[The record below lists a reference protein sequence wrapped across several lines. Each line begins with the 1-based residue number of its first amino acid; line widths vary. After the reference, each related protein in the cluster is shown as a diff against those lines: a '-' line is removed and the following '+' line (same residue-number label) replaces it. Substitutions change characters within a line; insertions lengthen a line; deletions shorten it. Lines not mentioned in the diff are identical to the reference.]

1 MKIPRLSDPAL
12 SETCCHN
19 LPASTGGVP
28 CASHASR
35 TSTGKRTHN
44 KKTTGYLSN
53 ESFWSS
59 AGLKSN
65 GAKRVVQSGE
75 LSWVEEHVVQYKC
88 SCMRKQGEEMSPVF
102 AKELELP
109 VKKHCSRG
117 RESNSFLPRYRR
129 ISACYLEQ
137 LKTNKNTPPHLKKNP
152 KPTPPNK
159 KPNNYSDLSLSRTAQ
174 QRETQSGNYR
184 LVSPLAIQ
192 R

>member
-1 MKIPRLSDPAL
+1 M
-12 SETCCHN
+12 
-19 LPASTGGVP
+19 LPTQAGGP
-28 CASHASR
+28 QGRGHA
-35 TSTGKRTHN
+35 T

-65 GAKRVVQSGE
+65 GARRVVQSGE

-102 AKELELP
+102 AEELELP
-109 VKKHCSRG
+109 VKKHCSGG

-159 KPNNYSDLSLSRTAQ
+159 KPNNYSALSLTRTAQ
-174 QRETQSGNYR
+174 QREKQSGRPQVGFTPCHPVLACSPGR
-184 LVSPLAIQ
+184 LTRILGNCSH
-192 R
+192 